1 MKKICSLFLLLTAM
15 LCLPFTLR
23 AEQLNEGFEDATFA
37 PDGWKSIHIS
47 GSKSW
52 ERNSSYHH
60 EGAACAYVNYASSP
74 GHENYLVTPKLL
86 PADGESLS
94 FYVASQSYAGTT
106 LTIEVSTT
114 TAEAASFTTTL
125 ETYTTGSSGTI
136 GTTSASSW
144 VEKVID
150 LSAYAGQE
158 IYVAFHVVDN
168 DGSSLYLDDVTGV
181 SIKEDACPRP
191 KNLAL
196 DGDADPTEALIVWD
210 PVAGAESYDLEY
222 STSEDFTDPQ
232 APSAIEGEAGLL
244 EDLTPGTTYYVRV
257 RAFCGGEDYSE
268 WSSTFSFKTKCV
280 AVSVASGWSENF
292 DEREAGDLDITC
304 WENEHIAGSSTSVFK
319 VETTAL
325 GGNSTKYVQLPDMS
339 SGNKTLLSL
348 PVMTFPDG
356 YEFVIDVY
364 RKYYSTMKNN
374 EGLRIYVSPTSQ
386 LADTV
391 LLGFIP
397 RERQVANTADGI
409 AAEAADGWYTY
420 NFTLPISGEGRI
432 FILGV
437 SEYGA
442 STNFDNLV
450 VRELPACLKPS
461 GLAFV
466 SSETN
471 SAILNW
477 EAGESGEIAWD
488 IYYSTENVAPTAET
502 VPSIEG
508 TSDKEIQSG
517 LNPSSTY
524 YVWVR
529 AHCNETDR
537 SDWIGGISFQTKCE
551 AVSALS
557 ENFDS
562 FDIASVYTPTARVL
576 PVCWSAIN
584 TSTSSDYKWYPTMY
598 YNSYTDYS
606 HSPNNSLRFYSYY
619 SSWSSSY
626 DPQPQYA
633 IMPVM
638 NFETNKRIVF
648 WARGYN
654 ESSTIKIGRMTDP
667 ADASTFVQIG
677 EEIALTTSYQKFTIN
692 LTGEGNYIAIMID
705 AATSSRTYNGAY
717 IDDIVV
723 EDVPSCLEPSGLAFA
738 SATTTSATFTWTAG
752 DSEIAWDI
760 YYSTENVAP
769 TAETIPSIEGTSDKE
784 IQSGLNPSSTYYIW
798 VRAHCGDSDQSPWV
812 GGISFQTECDAVSAL
827 NENFN
832 GYTGSTSA
840 SVPAGYPDDQLPTCW
855 QFLNRATTT
864 NIYPQVFI
872 SSNSGYAVSGNCLF
886 FKSSSTTPLYAILPE
901 FAENIS
907 ALQLT
912 FTYRNEGT
920 GSSNGT
926 LYVGYLTDPADAS
939 TFVSVHTCEQTTT
952 LTEQEVLFAD
962 APAGSY
968 IAFKYEG
975 GSSNNYYLSIDDV
988 VVGPIPT
995 CQKPADPKCDAK
1007 TAHTATL
1014 SWANGAEGQNA
1025 WQIVVD
1031 TIAAFNPD
1039 TVNAARIIDVASN
1052 PAIIDGLLANKTYYA
1067 YVRANCGEDGFS
1079 AWSKKK
1085 VTFTTIAGNIVPSGL
1100 AVDGASLA
1108 SDAATVT
1115 WVSAKND
1122 LHASFDLF
1130 YSKINELPEIPE
1142 GDSLFT
1148 NIADTFKVLS
1158 GLDAET
1164 TYYVWVRDNC
1174 GADGYSAWVSFS
1186 FTTLA
1191 NCPVPGE
1198 LSASEVA
1205 AHSAKIAWN
1214 VGTNDSYNVRYRT
1227 AALDNAFLE
1236 QGFEDGMGGWT
1247 TSNPASSTGI
1257 SSSTNGIHSGA
1268 SGFTFSWAYSN
1279 QYLISSEI
1287 AGLDADASL
1296 EFYYNNE
1303 SSTYEETFKVGFSST
1318 DKTTSSFAFGDEVT
1332 ASDQQWHKYSATVPA
1347 GTKYICIMCTS
1358 YDKYYLYIDDIVLF
1372 GAPTPAGEWQDG
1384 GNSLVKELTISG
1396 LEPETK
1402 YEAKVQG
1409 VCGTNPTE
1417 WSEESVFFT
1426 TIPSCMA
1433 PVVAEPVILP
1443 DGATFSWTAG
1453 GAENQFEYACVA
1465 KDAEVEAWTLL
1476 DANIF
1481 TVTIS
1486 GKASGVNYDFYV
1498 RAYCGEEDRSAS
1510 VKKSFAAFCKAPTA
1524 PQVEDITTT
1533 TATLSW
1539 TAAADEAIT
1548 KYQYVVLPAGSAAD
1562 WKKAVLVENVTSVA
1576 LDELTASS
1584 SYVVYIRS
1592 YYNEFSQSAAIST
1605 IFATECEAVS
1615 AASGWKED
1623 FNGYTGS
1630 TSASVPAGYPDDQL
1644 PTCWQFLNRAAS
1656 SSSYPQVFISSN
1668 SGYAVSGN
1676 CLFFKSSKT
1685 TPLYTILPEFAEN
1698 ISALQLTFTYRN
1710 EGTGASNGTLHVGYM
1725 TDPADAS
1732 TFVSVLD
1739 CPQTSALTEK
1749 DVLFADAPAGSRIA
1763 FKYEGGTYDNYY
1775 LSIDDVFV
1783 GLVPTCL
1790 KPAAPKCDAK
1800 TAHTAT
1806 LSWTNGEEGQNEW
1819 QIVVDTIA
1827 AFNPDTVTNVA
1838 NIYNVTS
1845 NPAII
1850 DGLLANKTY
1859 YAYVRAKCGEE
1870 SVSYWSTNKATFTT
1884 IAGNIAPSGL
1894 AVDVASLASDAAI
1907 VTWVAAE
1914 NELHEGFELFYSKI
1928 NELPEAPEG
1937 DSLIS
1942 NIAEAEYAFAGLEA
1956 ETTYYVWVRDN
1967 CGADGNSAW
1976 TSSISFSTLAN
1987 CPVPGELSVSEI
1999 AARSAKIAW
2008 NVGANDSYN
2017 VRYRTAA
2024 LDNVLLEQGFE
2035 DGIGGWT
2042 TSNAQSSTGINS
2054 SAAHT
2059 GSNGFRFNYTT
2070 LPPQYLISPEIAGID
2085 ADATLEFYYKNY
2097 SSSYAES
2104 FEVGFS
2110 STDNATSS
2118 FAFEAEVTADDQQ
2131 WHQYSVTVPE
2141 GTKYISIKC
2150 TSDNAYYL
2158 YIDDIVLLGA
2168 ATPAGE
2174 WQEGGNSLVKELTI
2188 EGLTAETKYEAQA
2201 QGVCGV
2207 DPTEWSE
2214 SVFFTTTPS
2223 CIKPASLDAEVL
2235 SANSVKLD
2243 WTAGGEETFFQV
2255 VCVLSGEEPNW
2266 EGVEPIEALTITID
2280 TLNIDNDY
2288 DFYVRA
2294 YCGESDHSDFR
2305 MVSAHVG
2312 YCVPAPTSIDGS
2324 GIIAIAFNEEDAYT
2338 DIHPTAAPFYA
2349 DNKAIEFVAHAD
2361 GIDSILITYSTGYT
2375 YGTVIWVDWNKNL
2388 AFEASEV
2395 VFSGE
2400 SSESQPTT
2408 LSCVFTIPA
2417 ETELGAYRLR
2427 IGGADSFFNGYIN
2440 GTSSADPDP
2449 CGTGGYTIYEDYTLL
2464 IVEKP
2469 HDPTGLSGAG
2479 IENVAIKRIE
2489 NDQVVIIRNG
2499 EKFTIMG
2506 VKIQ

>member
-15 LCLPFTLR
+15 LCLPLTLR

-37 PDGWKSIHIS
+37 PDGWKSIHVS

-94 FYVASQSYAGTT
+94 FYVASQSYSGTT

-114 TAEAASFTTTL
+114 TAEAASFATTL
-125 ETYTTGSSGTI
+125 ATYTTGSSGTI
-136 GTTSASSW
+136 GTTSASTW

-181 SIKEDACPRP
+181 SIKEEACPRP

-529 AHCNETDR
+529 AHCNDDDR

-562 FDIASVYTPTARVL
+562 YDIASAYTPTAQVL

-654 ESSTIKIGRMTDP
+654 ESSTIKIGRMTNP
-667 ADASTFVQIG
+667 EDASTFVQIG

-864 NIYPQVFI
+864 SIYPQVFI

-1014 SWANGAEGQNA
+1014 SWTNGAEGQNA

-1031 TIAAFNPD
+1031 TITAFNPD

-1052 PAIIDGLLANKTYYA
+1052 PATIDGLLSSKTYYA

-1085 VTFTTIAGNIVPSGL
+1085 VTFTTIAGNIAPSGL

-1130 YSKINELPEIPE
+1130 YSKINELPETPE
-1142 GDSLFT
+1142 GDSLFI
-1148 NIADTFKVLS
+1148 NITDTFKVLS

-1198 LSASEVA
+1198 LSASEIA

-1498 RAYCGEEDRSAS
+1498 RAYCGEEDRSAF

-1644 PTCWQFLNRAAS
+1644 PTCWQFLNRATTTS
-1656 SSSYPQVFISSN
+1656 IYPQVFISSN

-1676 CLFFKSSKT
+1676 CLFFKSSST
-1685 TPLYTILPEFAEN
+1685 TPLYAILPEFAEN

-1710 EGTGASNGTLHVGYM
+1710 EGTGSSNGTLYVGYL

-1732 TFVSVLD
+1732 TFVSVHT
-1739 CPQTSALTEK
+1739 CEQTTTLTEQE
-1749 DVLFADAPAGSRIA
+1749 VLFADAPAGSYIA
-1763 FKYEGGTYDNYY
+1763 FKYEGGSSNNYY
-1775 LSIDDVFV
+1775 LSIDDVVV
-1783 GLVPTCL
+1783 GPIPTCQ
-1790 KPAAPKCDAK
+1790 KPADPKCDAK

-1806 LSWTNGEEGQNEW
+1806 LSWTNGAEGQNAW
-1819 QIVVDTIA
+1819 QIVVDTIT
-1827 AFNPDTVTNVA
+1827 AFNPDTVNAARIIDVA
-1838 NIYNVTS
+1838 S
-1845 NPAII
+1845 NPVII

-1870 SVSYWSTNKATFTT
+1870 SVSYWSANKATFTT

-1894 AVDVASLASDAAI
+1894 AVDNASLASDAAI
-1907 VTWVAAE
+1907 VTWVSAE
-1914 NELHEGFELFYSKI
+1914 NELHENFELFYSKI

-1942 NIAEAEYAFAGLEA
+1942 NIAEAEYAFASLEA

-1976 TSSISFSTLAN
+1976 TSSISFTTLAN

-1999 AARSAKIAW
+1999 AAHSAKIAW

-2059 GSNGFRFNYTT
+2059 GSNGFRFSYTT

-2174 WQEGGNSLVKELTI
+2174 WQDGGNSLVKELTI

-2223 CIKPASLDAEVL
+2223 CMAPSALEVNNIT
-2235 SANSVKLD
+2235 ANSAILSWTNGAEGQNAWQICLNGDEENLIDVTENPYTLALAPATAYSVK
-2243 WTAGGEETFFQV
+2243 
-2255 VCVLSGEEPNW
+2255 
-2266 EGVEPIEALTITID
+2266 
-2280 TLNIDNDY
+2280 
-2288 DFYVRA
+2288 VRA
-2294 YCGESDHSDFR
+2294 NCDLEDKSAWSD
-2305 MVSAHVG
+2305 
-2312 YCVPAPTSIDGS
+2312 
-2324 GIIAIAFNEEDAYT
+2324 
-2338 DIHPTAAPFYA
+2338 
-2349 DNKAIEFVAHAD
+2349 AIEFVTKCEAIVVDAD
-2361 GIDSILITYSTGYT
+2361 NAFNEGFENTDFAPACWENIASGSYKWSRSTSYHHGEGSASASSAYYGDIYLVMPELAIAESDDKDVQLSFWSYNTYPSDYDKNSVVLLGESEQELWSPASVSTEWVSDTIDLSAFKGQTIQ
-2375 YGTVIWVDWNKNL
+2375 L
-2388 AFEASEV
+2388 AFK
-2395 VFSGE
+2395 
-2400 SSESQPTT
+2400 
-2408 LSCVFTIPA
+2408 
-2417 ETELGAYRLR
+2417 
-2427 IGGADSFFNGYIN
+2427 
-2440 GTSSADPDP
+2440 
-2449 CGTGGYTIYEDYTLL
+2449 YEGSNAHGWYLDDVKVEF
-2464 IVEKP
+2464 VEKP

>member
-1 MKKICSLFLLLTAM
+1 MKKICSLFLLLTVM
-15 LCLPFTLR
+15 LCLPLTLR
-23 AEQLNEGFEDATFA
+23 AEQLNESFEDATFA
-37 PDGWKSIHIS
+37 PDGWTSIHIS
-47 GSKSW
+47 GSNSW
-52 ERNSSYHH
+52 TRSTSSKH
-60 EGAACAYVNYASSP
+60 EGAACAYVSWATS

-94 FYVASQSYAGTT
+94 FYVTSQSYSGTT

-125 ETYTTGSSGTI
+125 ATYTTGSSGTI
-136 GTTSASSW
+136 GTTSTSSW

-158 IYVAFHVVDN
+158 IYVAFHVVDDN
-168 DGSSLYLDDVTGV
+168 GSSLYLDDVTGV

-196 DGDADPTEALIVWD
+196 DGDADATEALIVWD
-210 PVAGAESYDLEY
+210 AVAGAEAEGGYELEY
-222 STSEDFTDPQ
+222 STSEDFTNPQ
-232 APSAIEGEAGLL
+232 APSAIEDEVGLL
-244 EDLTPGTTYYVRV
+244 EDLTPATTYYVRV
-257 RAFCGGEDYSE
+257 RAFCGEEGYSE

-280 AVSVASGWSENF
+280 AVSAFPWSENF
-292 DEREAGDLDITC
+292 DDIT
-304 WENEHIAGSSTSVFK
+304 AGSGVLPDCWNRINNASYYDYYPYVYEYSSYAHSGTNSLYFYTGGSSYYDDEYAILPEMSNLDGKRIVFWARGYNSTSTIK
-319 VETTAL
+319 VGRMSNPADASTFVQIGEDIAL
-325 GGNSTKYVQLPDMS
+325 TSSYQKYAVNMEE
-339 SGNKTLLSL
+339 SGDYIAI
-348 PVMTFPDG
+348 M
-356 YEFVIDVY
+356 
-364 RKYYSTMKNN
+364 
-374 EGLRIYVSPTSQ
+374 
-386 LADTV
+386 
-391 LLGFIP
+391 
-397 RERQVANTADGI
+397 VANLGS
-409 AAEAADGWYTY
+409 YSY
-420 NFTLPISGEGRI
+420 N
-432 FILGV
+432 
-437 SEYGA
+437 GA
-442 STNFDNLV
+442 YIDDIV
-450 VRELPACLKPS
+450 VEEVPSCLEPS

-477 EAGESGEIAWD
+477 EASESGESAWD

-502 VPSIEG
+502 APSIEG
-508 TSDKEIQSG
+508 TSAKAIPSG

-529 AHCNETDR
+529 AHCNDADR
-537 SDWIGGISFQTKCE
+537 SDWI
-551 AVSALS
+551 
-557 ENFDS
+557 
-562 FDIASVYTPTARVL
+562 
-576 PVCWSAIN
+576 
-584 TSTSSDYKWYPTMY
+584 
-598 YNSYTDYS
+598 
-606 HSPNNSLRFYSYY
+606 
-619 SSWSSSY
+619 
-626 DPQPQYA
+626 
-633 IMPVM
+633 
-638 NFETNKRIVF
+638 
-648 WARGYN
+648 
-654 ESSTIKIGRMTDP
+654 
-667 ADASTFVQIG
+667 
-677 EEIALTTSYQKFTIN
+677 
-692 LTGEGNYIAIMID
+692 
-705 AATSSRTYNGAY
+705 
-717 IDDIVV
+717 
-723 EDVPSCLEPSGLAFA
+723 
-738 SATTTSATFTWTAG
+738 
-752 DSEIAWDI
+752 
-760 YYSTENVAP
+760 
-769 TAETIPSIEGTSDKE
+769 
-784 IQSGLNPSSTYYIW
+784 
-798 VRAHCGDSDQSPWV
+798 

-855 QFLNRATTT
+855 QFLNRAASSSS
-864 NIYPQVFI
+864 YPQVFI
-872 SSNSGYAVSGNCLF
+872 SSYSGYAVSGNCLF

-901 FAENIS
+901 LAENIS

-920 GSSNGT
+920 GSYHGT

-968 IAFKYEG
+968 IAFKYQG

-1014 SWANGAEGQNA
+1014 SWTNGAEGQNA

-1031 TIAAFNPD
+1031 TIADFNPD
-1039 TVNAARIIDVASN
+1039 TVNEARIIDVTSN
-1052 PAIIDGLLANKTYYA
+1052 PAVINLPKQSKTYYA
-1067 YVRANCGEDGFS
+1067 YVRANCGGSDVS
-1079 AWSKKK
+1079 YWSKKK
-1085 VTFTTIAGNIVPSGL
+1085 VTFTTIAGNIAPSGL

-1115 WVSAKND
+1115 WVSAENE
-1122 LHASFDLF
+1122 LHEGFELF
-1130 YSKINELPEIPE
+1130 YSKINELPETPE

-1174 GADGYSAWVSFS
+1174 GADGNSAWVSFS

-1227 AALDNAFLE
+1227 AALDNVLLE

-1257 SSSTNGIHSGA
+1257 SSSANGIHSGA
-1268 SGFTFSWAYSN
+1268 SGFRFSWAYSD

-1372 GAPTPAGEWQDG
+1372 GAPTPAGDWT
-1384 GNSLVKELTISG
+1384 VKEGSAEKFLTIDG
-1396 LEPETK
+1396 LEPDTK
-1402 YEAKVQG
+1402 YEAQVQG

-1433 PVVAEPVILP
+1433 PSAL
-1443 DGATFSWTAG
+1443 
-1453 GAENQFEYACVA
+1453 
-1465 KDAEVEAWTLL
+1465 EV
-1476 DANIF
+1476 N
-1481 TVTIS
+1481 
-1486 GKASGVNYDFYV
+1486 
-1498 RAYCGEEDRSAS
+1498 
-1510 VKKSFAAFCKAPTA
+1510 
-1524 PQVEDITTT
+1524 DITTNS
-1533 TATLSW
+1533 AILSW
-1539 TAAADEAIT
+1539 TNGAEGQTAWQICLNGDEENLIDATENPYTLALAPATVYSVKVRANCGAEDKSAWSDAI
-1548 KYQYVVLPAGSAAD
+1548 
-1562 WKKAVLVENVTSVA
+1562 
-1576 LDELTASS
+1576 
-1584 SYVVYIRS
+1584 
-1592 YYNEFSQSAAIST
+1592 EFV
-1605 IFATECEAVS
+1605 TECEAVS
-1615 AASGWKED
+1615 AASGWSED
-1623 FNGYTGS
+1623 FNGYTAGA
-1630 TSASVPAGYPDDQL
+1630 TSSSAPSNYPNDQL
-1644 PTCWQFLNRAAS
+1644 PTCWQFLNRATTTS
-1656 SSSYPQVFISSN
+1656 TYPQAFLSSA
-1668 SGYAVSGN
+1668 SGYVVSGN
-1676 CLFFKSSKT
+1676 CLFFKSSST
-1685 TPLYTILPEFAEN
+1685 TPLYAILPELAEN

-1710 EGTGASNGTLHVGYM
+1710 EGTGSYHGTLYVGYL

-1732 TFVSVLD
+1732 TFVSVHT
-1739 CPQTSALTEK
+1739 CEQTTTLTEQE
-1749 DVLFADAPAGSRIA
+1749 VLFADAPAGSYIA
-1763 FKYEGGTYDNYY
+1763 FKYQGGSSNNYY
-1775 LSIDDVFV
+1775 LSIDDVVV
-1783 GLVPTCL
+1783 GPIPTCQ
-1790 KPAAPKCDAK
+1790 KPADPKCDAK

-1806 LSWTNGEEGQNEW
+1806 LSWTNGAEGQNAW

-1827 AFNPDTVTNVA
+1827 DFNPDTVNEA
-1838 NIYNVTS
+1838 RIIDVTS
-1845 NPAII
+1845 NPAVIN
-1850 DGLLANKTY
+1850 LPKQSKTY
-1859 YAYVRAKCGEE
+1859 YAYVRANCGG
-1870 SVSYWSTNKATFTT
+1870 SDVSYWSKKKVTFTT

-1894 AVDVASLASDAAI
+1894 AVDNASLASDAAT

-1914 NELHEGFELFYSKI
+1914 NDLHENFELFYSKI
-1928 NELPEAPEG
+1928 NELPETPEG

-1942 NIAEAEYAFAGLEA
+1942 NIAEAEYAFASLEA

-1967 CGADGNSAW
+1967 CGIDGYSAW
-1976 TSSISFSTLAN
+1976 VSINFTTLAN
-1987 CPVPGELSVSEI
+1987 CPVPAELSASEV
-1999 AARSAKIAW
+1999 AAHSAKIAW

-2024 LDNVLLEQGFE
+2024 LENALLEQGFE

-2042 TSNAQSSTGINS
+2042 TSNIASGTGSSS

-2059 GSNGFRFNYTT
+2059 GTYGYSFRWGT
-2070 LPPQYLISPEIAGID
+2070 PPQYLISPEIIGLD

-2097 SSSYAES
+2097 SSTYPET

-2110 STDNATSS
+2110 STDNEIAS
-2118 FAFEAEVTADDQQ
+2118 FAFGAEVEATDLQ
-2131 WHQYSVTVPE
+2131 WHQYSVTVPA

-2150 TSDNAYYL
+2150 TSNNAYYL

-2188 EGLTAETKYEAQA
+2188 EGLTAETKYEAQV

-2223 CIKPASLDAEVL
+2223 CMAPSALEVNNIT
-2235 SANSVKLD
+2235 ANSAILSWTNGAEGQNAWQICLNGDEENLIDVTENPYTLALAPATAYSVK
-2243 WTAGGEETFFQV
+2243 
-2255 VCVLSGEEPNW
+2255 
-2266 EGVEPIEALTITID
+2266 
-2280 TLNIDNDY
+2280 
-2288 DFYVRA
+2288 VRA
-2294 YCGESDHSDFR
+2294 NCS
-2305 MVSAHVG
+2305 
-2312 YCVPAPTSIDGS
+2312 
-2324 GIIAIAFNEEDAYT
+2324 EEDKSAWS
-2338 DIHPTAAPFYA
+2338 D
-2349 DNKAIEFVAHAD
+2349 AIEFVTKCEAIVVDAD
-2361 GIDSILITYSTGYT
+2361 NAFNEGFENTDFAPACWENIASGSYKWSRSTSYHHGEGSASASSAFYGDIYLVMPELAIAESDDKDVQLSFWSYNTYPSDYGKNSVVLLGESEQELWSPASVSTEWVSDTIDLSAFKGQTIQ
-2375 YGTVIWVDWNKNL
+2375 L
-2388 AFEASEV
+2388 AFKYE
-2395 VFSGE
+2395 
-2400 SSESQPTT
+2400 
-2408 LSCVFTIPA
+2408 
-2417 ETELGAYRLR
+2417 
-2427 IGGADSFFNGYIN
+2427 
-2440 GTSSADPDP
+2440 GTNAHGWYLDDVKV
-2449 CGTGGYTIYEDYTLL
+2449 EF
-2464 IVEKP
+2464 VEKP
-2469 HDPTGLSGAG
+2469 HEPTGLSGAG

>member
-1 MKKICSLFLLLTAM
+1 MKKICSLFLLLTVM
-15 LCLPFTLR
+15 LCLPLTLR
-23 AEQLNEGFEDATFA
+23 AEQLNESFEDATFA
-37 PDGWKSIHIS
+37 PDGWKSIHVS
-47 GSKSW
+47 GSNSW
-52 ERNSSYHH
+52 TRSTSSKH
-60 EGAACAYVNYASSP
+60 EGAACAYVSWATS
-74 GHENYLVTPKLL
+74 GHENYLVTPKLQ
-86 PADGESLS
+86 PIDGESLS
-94 FYVASQSYAGTT
+94 FYVASQSYSGTT

-114 TAEAASFTTTL
+114 TAEAASFATTL
-125 ETYTTGSSGTI
+125 ATYTTGSSGTI
-136 GTTSASSW
+136 GTTSTSTW

-158 IYVAFHVVDN
+158 IYVAFHVVDDN
-168 DGSSLYLDDVTGV
+168 GSSLYLDDVTGV

-191 KNLAL
+191 KNLKL

-210 PVAGAESYDLEY
+210 AVDGAEAEGGYELEY
-222 STSEDFTDPQ
+222 STSEDFTNPQ
-232 APSAIEGEAGLL
+232 APSVIEGEAGLL
-244 EDLTPGTTYYVRV
+244 EDLTPATTYYVRV
-257 RAFCGGEDYSE
+257 RAFCGEEGYSE

-280 AVSVASGWSENF
+280 AVSAFPWSENF
-292 DEREAGDLDITC
+292 DDITAGSGVLPDCWNRINNASYYDYYPYVYEYSSYAHSGTNSLYFSTGGSSSYDDEYAILPEMSDLDGKRIVF
-304 WENEHIAGSSTSVFK
+304 WAKGYNSTSTIK
-319 VETTAL
+319 VGRMSNPADASTFVQIGEDIAL
-325 GGNSTKYVQLPDMS
+325 TSSYQKYAVNMEE
-339 SGNKTLLSL
+339 SGDYIAI
-348 PVMTFPDG
+348 M
-356 YEFVIDVY
+356 
-364 RKYYSTMKNN
+364 
-374 EGLRIYVSPTSQ
+374 
-386 LADTV
+386 
-391 LLGFIP
+391 
-397 RERQVANTADGI
+397 VANLSS
-409 AAEAADGWYTY
+409 YSS
-420 NFTLPISGEGRI
+420 N
-432 FILGV
+432 
-437 SEYGA
+437 GA
-442 STNFDNLV
+442 YIDDIV
-450 VRELPACLKPS
+450 VEEIPSCLEPS

-477 EAGESGEIAWD
+477 EASESGESEWD

-502 VPSIEG
+502 VPSIEN
-508 TSDKEIQSG
+508 TSAKAIQSG
-517 LNPSSTY
+517 LTPATTY

-529 AHCNETDR
+529 AHCNDDDR
-537 SDWIGGISFQTKCE
+537 SAWIGGISFETKCE
-551 AVSALS
+551 AVSALD
-557 ENFDS
+557 EDFD
-562 FDIASVYTPTARVL
+562 DITAGSGVL
-576 PVCWSAIN
+576 PKCWKRISN
-584 TSTSSDYKWYPTMY
+584 GSYSTSYPYVTADGY
-598 YNSYTDYS
+598 STYS
-606 HSPNNSLRFYSYY
+606 HSAANSLLFYVYG
-619 SSWSSSY
+619 SSSY
-626 DPQPQYA
+626 DDEYA
-633 IMPVM
+633 ILPEMS
-638 NFETNKRIVF
+638 TISGKRISF
-648 WARGYN
+648 YAKRY
-654 ESSTIKIGRMTDP
+654 STYTCSIKVGVMTDP
-667 ADASTFVQIG
+667 EDASTFTQIG
-677 EEIALTTSYQKFTIN
+677 DDIALTANHEKYTVN
-692 LTGEGNYIAIMID
+692 LSGTGNYIAFKVAKISN
-705 AATSSRTYNGAY
+705 TTNGAY

-723 EDVPSCLEPSGLAFA
+723 EDVPSCLEPSGLSFV
-738 SATTTSATFTWTAG
+738 SSTTNSATFAWTAG
-752 DSEIAWDI
+752 GSETAWDI

-769 TAETIPSIEGTSDKE
+769 TAETAPIIEETSAKE
-784 IQSGLNPSSTYYIW
+784 IPSGLNPSSTYYVW
-798 VRAHCGDSDQSPWV
+798 VRAHCYEDDRSAWI

-855 QFLNRATTT
+855 QFLNRAASS
-864 NIYPQVFI
+864 NSYPQVFI

-901 FAENIS
+901 LAGNIS

-968 IAFKYEG
+968 IAFKYQG
-975 GSSNNYYLSIDDV
+975 GTSNNYYLSIDDV

-1014 SWANGAEGQNA
+1014 SWTNGAEGQNA

-1085 VTFTTIAGNIVPSGL
+1085 VTFTTIAGNIAPSGL

-1122 LHASFDLF
+1122 LHADFELF

-1164 TYYVWVRDNC
+1164 TYYVWVRDNS

-1198 LSASEVA
+1198 LSASEIA

-1268 SGFTFSWAYSN
+1268 SGFRFSWAYSN

-1303 SSTYEETFKVGFSST
+1303 SSTYAETFKVGFSST

-1358 YDKYYLYIDDIVLF
+1358 YDAYYLYIDDVVLM
-1372 GAPTPAGEWQDG
+1372 GAATPAGEWQDG
-1384 GNSLVKELTISG
+1384 GNSHVKELTISG

-1402 YEAKVQG
+1402 YEAQVQG
-1409 VCGTNPTE
+1409 VCGVNPTE

-1443 DGATFSWTAG
+1443 DGATFSWAAG

-1465 KDAEVEAWTLL
+1465 KDAEVESWTLL

-1510 VKKSFAAFCKAPTA
+1510 AMVSFAALCKAPTA

-1562 WKKAVLVENVTSVA
+1562 WTKAVLVENVTSVA

-1630 TSASVPAGYPDDQL
+1630 TSSSAPAGYPDDQL
-1644 PTCWQFLNRAAS
+1644 PTCWQFLNRATTTS
-1656 SSSYPQVFISSN
+1656 TYPQVFISSA

-1676 CLFFKSSKT
+1676 CLFFKSSST
-1685 TPLYTILPEFAEN
+1685 TPLYAILPELAEN

-1710 EGTGASNGTLHVGYM
+1710 EGTSDSNGTLSVGYM

-1732 TFVSVLD
+1732 TFASVLT
-1739 CPQTSALTEK
+1739 CERTTTLTEK
-1749 DVLFADAPAGSRIA
+1749 EVLFTDAPAGSRIA
-1763 FKYEGGTYDNYY
+1763 FKYEGGTSNNYY

-1783 GLVPTCL
+1783 GAIPTCQ

-1806 LSWTNGEEGQNEW
+1806 LSWTNGEEGQNAW

-1827 AFNPDTVTNVA
+1827 AFNPDTVNAARIIDVA
-1838 NIYNVTS
+1838 S

-1850 DGLLANKTY
+1850 DDLLANKTY

-1870 SVSYWSTNKATFTT
+1870 SVSYWSANKATFTT

-1894 AVDVASLASDAAI
+1894 AVDNASLASDAAT

-1914 NELHEGFELFYSKI
+1914 NELHENFELFYSKI
-1928 NELPEAPEG
+1928 NELPENPEG

-1967 CGADGNSAW
+1967 CGIDGYSAW
-1976 TSSISFSTLAN
+1976 TSSISFTTLAN
-1987 CPVPGELSVSEI
+1987 CPVPAELSASEV
-1999 AARSAKIAW
+1999 AAHSAKIAW

-2042 TSNAQSSTGINS
+2042 MSNAQSSTGING

-2059 GSNGFRFNYTT
+2059 GSNGFCFSYTT

-2085 ADATLEFYYKNY
+2085 ADASLEFYYKNY

-2110 STDNATSS
+2110 STDNEIAS
-2118 FAFEAEVTADDQQ
+2118 FAFGAGVEASDLQ
-2131 WHQYSVTVPE
+2131 WHQYSVTVPA

-2150 TSDNAYYL
+2150 TSYDKYYL

-2174 WQEGGNSLVKELTI
+2174 WQDGGNSLVKELTI
-2188 EGLTAETKYEAQA
+2188 SGLEPETKYEAQA

-2207 DPTEWSE
+2207 DVTEWSE
-2214 SVFFTTTPS
+2214 SVFFTTTPT

-2349 DNKAIEFVAHAD
+2349 DNQAIEFVAHAD
-2361 GIDSILITYSTGYT
+2361 EIDSILITYNTASYGTGYS
-2375 YGTVIWVDWNKNL
+2375 YGTIIWVDWNKNL

-2400 SSESQPTT
+2400 SSATQPAT

-2427 IGGADSFFNGYIN
+2427 IGGADSYFDGYVK

-2449 CGTGGYTIYEDYTLL
+2449 CYAGGYTIYEDYTLL

>member
-1 MKKICSLFLLLTAM
+1 MKKICSLFLLLTVM
-15 LCLPFTLR
+15 LCLPLTLR

-37 PDGWKSIHIS
+37 PDGWTSIHVS

-52 ERNSSYHH
+52 ERYSSNHH
-60 EGAACAYVNYASSP
+60 EGAACAYVMYASSP

-94 FYVASQSYAGTT
+94 FYVASQSWGGTT

-114 TAEAASFTTTL
+114 TAEAASFATTL
-125 ETYTTGSSGTI
+125 ATYTTGSSGTI
-136 GTTSASSW
+136 GTTSNSTW

-168 DGSSLYLDDVTGV
+168 NGSSLYLDDVTGV
-181 SIKEDACPRP
+181 SIKEEACPRP

-196 DGDADPTEALIVWD
+196 DGDADPTEALIVWEA
-210 PVAGAESYDLEY
+210 VAGAEAEGGYELEY
-222 STSEDFTDPQ
+222 STSEDFTNPQ
-232 APSAIEGEAGLL
+232 APSLIEGEAGLL
-244 EDLTPGTTYYVRV
+244 EDLTPATTYYVRV
-257 RAFCGGEDYSE
+257 RAFCGEEGYSE

-280 AVSVASGWSENF
+280 AVSAFPWSENF
-292 DEREAGDLDITC
+292 DDITAGSGVLPDCWNRINNSSSYGAYPYVYEYSSYAHSGTNSLYFYTGGSSYYADQYAVLPEMSDLDGKRIVF
-304 WENEHIAGSSTSVFK
+304 WARGYNSTSKLK
-319 VETTAL
+319 VGRMSNPADASTFVQIGEDIALTT
-325 GGNSTKYVQLPDMS
+325 SYQKYAVNMEE
-339 SGNKTLLSL
+339 SGDYIAI
-348 PVMTFPDG
+348 M
-356 YEFVIDVY
+356 
-364 RKYYSTMKNN
+364 
-374 EGLRIYVSPTSQ
+374 
-386 LADTV
+386 
-391 LLGFIP
+391 
-397 RERQVANTADGI
+397 VANLSS
-409 AAEAADGWYTY
+409 YSY
-420 NFTLPISGEGRI
+420 N
-432 FILGV
+432 
-437 SEYGA
+437 GA
-442 STNFDNLV
+442 YIDDIV
-450 VRELPACLKPS
+450 VEEVPSCLEPS

-477 EAGESGEIAWD
+477 EASESGESEWD

-502 VPSIEG
+502 VPSIEK
-508 TSDKEIQSG
+508 TSAKEIQSG
-517 LNPSSTY
+517 LNPSTTY

-529 AHCNETDR
+529 AYCNEADR
-537 SDWIGGISFQTKCE
+537 SAWIGGISFKTECA
-551 AVSALS
+551 AVSTFPWS
-557 ENFDS
+557 ENFD
-562 FDIASVYTPTARVL
+562 DITAGSGVMPDCWKVINNASYYDYYPYVYA
-576 PVCWSAIN
+576 N
-584 TSTSSDYKWYPTMY
+584 TSYST
-598 YNSYTDYS
+598 YS
-606 HSPNNSLRFYSYY
+606 HSGENCLYLYTGG
-619 SSWSSSY
+619 SSSY
-626 DPQPQYA
+626 DDEYA
-633 IMPVM
+633 ILPEMSDL
-638 NFETNKRIVF
+638 NGKRIVF

-654 ESSTIKIGRMTDP
+654 STSTIKVGRMTNP

-677 EEIALTTSYQKFTIN
+677 EDIALTTSYQKFTIN
-692 LTGEGNYIAIMID
+692 MEGEGNYIAFFV
-705 AATSSRTYNGAY
+705 ANLSSYSTNAAY

-752 DSEIAWDI
+752 DSETDWDI

-769 TAETIPSIEGTSDKE
+769 TAETAPIIVKTSAKE
-784 IQSGLNPSSTYYIW
+784 IPNGLNPSSTYYVW
-798 VRAHCGDSDQSPWV
+798 VRAHCNDSDQSPWV

-855 QFLNRATTT
+855 QFLNRAASS
-864 NIYPQVFI
+864 NSYPQVFI
-872 SSNSGYAVSGNCLF
+872 SSTSGYAVSGNCLF

-901 FAENIS
+901 LAENIS
-907 ALQLT
+907 VLQLT

-939 TFVSVHTCEQTTT
+939 TFVSVDTCEQTTT

-968 IAFKYEG
+968 IAFKYQG
-975 GSSNNYYLSIDDV
+975 GTSNNYYLSIDDV
-988 VVGPIPT
+988 FVGPIPT

-1014 SWANGAEGQNA
+1014 SWTNGAEGQNA

-1052 PAIIDGLLANKTYYA
+1052 PAIIDGLLSSKTYYA

-1085 VTFTTIAGNIVPSGL
+1085 VTFTTIAGNIAPSGL

-1122 LHASFDLF
+1122 LHADFELF
-1130 YSKINELPEIPE
+1130 YSKINELPETPE

-1174 GADGYSAWVSFS
+1174 GADGNSAWVSFS

-1227 AALDNAFLE
+1227 AALDNVLLE

-1257 SSSTNGIHSGA
+1257 SSSANHSGTY
-1268 SGFTFSWAYSN
+1268 GFSFHWGTPP
-1279 QYLISSEI
+1279 QYLISPEI
-1287 AGLDADASL
+1287 AGIDADATL
-1296 EFYYNNE
+1296 EFYYKNG
-1303 SSTYEETFKVGFSST
+1303 SATWAETFQVGYST
-1318 DKTTSSFAFGDEVT
+1318 TTNAPSAFTFGDEIT
-1332 ASDQQWHKYSATVPA
+1332 ASDNEWHKYSGIVPA
-1347 GTKYICIMCTS
+1347 GTKYISIKCTS
-1358 YDKYYLYIDDIVLF
+1358 DDKFYLYIDDIVLI
-1372 GAPTPAGEWQDG
+1372 GAATPAGDWTVKE
-1384 GNSLVKELTISG
+1384 GNSEKFITISG

-1402 YEAKVQG
+1402 YEAQVQG
-1409 VCGTNPTE
+1409 VCGVNPTE

-1453 GAENQFEYACVA
+1453 GSENQFEYACVA
-1465 KDAEVEAWTLL
+1465 KDAEVESWTLL

-1481 TVTIS
+1481 SVTINE
-1486 GKASGVNYDFYV
+1486 KASSVYYDFYV

-1562 WKKAVLVENVTSVA
+1562 WTKAVLVENVTSVA

-1630 TSASVPAGYPDDQL
+1630 TSASVPTGYPDDQL
-1644 PTCWQFLNRAAS
+1644 PTCWQFLNRATTTS
-1656 SSSYPQVFISSN
+1656 TYPQVFISSN
-1668 SGYAVSGN
+1668 NGYAVSGN
-1676 CLFFKSSKT
+1676 CLFFKSSST
-1685 TPLYTILPEFAEN
+1685 TPLYAILPEFVEN

-1710 EGTGASNGTLHVGYM
+1710 EGVSEYNGTLHVGYL

-1732 TFVSVLD
+1732 TFASVLT
-1739 CPQTSALTEK
+1739 CERTTTLTEK
-1749 DVLFADAPAGSRIA
+1749 DVLFAEAPAGSRIA
-1763 FKYEGGTYDNYY
+1763 FKYEGGTNDNYY

-1806 LSWTNGEEGQNEW
+1806 LSWTNGAEGQNAW

-1827 AFNPDTVTNVA
+1827 AFNPDTVNAARIIDVA
-1838 NIYNVTS
+1838 S
-1845 NPAII
+1845 NPATIN
-1850 DGLLANKTY
+1850 GLLANKTY

-1870 SVSYWSTNKATFTT
+1870 SVSYWSANKATFTT

-1907 VTWVAAE
+1907 VTWVSAE
-1914 NELHEGFELFYSKI
+1914 NELHENFELFYSKI

-1976 TSSISFSTLAN
+1976 TSSISFTTLAN

-2188 EGLTAETKYEAQA
+2188 SGLEPETKYEAKV

-2280 TLNIDNDY
+2280 TLNLDNDY

-2361 GIDSILITYSTGYT
+2361 EIDSILITYSTGYT

-2400 SSESQPTT
+2400 SSESKPTT

-2449 CGTGGYTIYEDYTLL
+2449 CGTGTYTIYEDYTLL

>member
-1 MKKICSLFLLLTAM
+1 MKKICSLFLLLTVM
-15 LCLPFTLR
+15 LCLPLTLR
-23 AEQLNEGFEDATFA
+23 AEQLNESFEDATFA
-37 PDGWKSIHIS
+37 PDGWTAIHIS

-60 EGAACAYVNYASSP
+60 EGAACAYVMYASSP

-86 PADGESLS
+86 PADGESMS
-94 FYVASQSYAGTT
+94 FYVASQSYSGTT

-125 ETYTTGSSGTI
+125 ATYTTGSSGTI
-136 GTTSASSW
+136 GTTSTSSW

-158 IYVAFHVVDN
+158 IYVAFHVVDGN
-168 DGSSLYLDDVTGV
+168 GSSLYLDDVTGV

-196 DGDADPTEALIVWD
+196 DGDADQTEALIVWD
-210 PVAGAESYDLEY
+210 AVAGAEAEGGYELEY
-222 STSEDFTDPQ
+222 STSEDFTNPQ
-232 APSAIEGEAGLL
+232 APSAIEDEAGLL

-257 RAFCGGEDYSE
+257 RAFCGEEGYSE

-442 STNFDNLV
+442 STNFDNLII
-450 VRELPACLKPS
+450 RELPACMKPS
-461 GLAFV
+461 GLTFV
-466 SSETN
+466 SSETT
-471 SAILNW
+471 SAVLNW
-477 EAGESGEIAWD
+477 NQGESGESAWD

-508 TSDKEIQSG
+508 TSAKEISSG

-529 AHCNETDR
+529 AHCNDADR

-562 FDIASVYTPTARVL
+562 YDIASVYTPTARVL

-598 YNSYTDYS
+598 YYSYTDYS
-606 HSPNNSLRFYSYY
+606 HSPNNSLKFYSYY

-654 ESSTIKIGRMTDP
+654 ESSTIKIGRMTNP
-667 ADASTFVQIG
+667 EDASTFVQIG
-677 EEIALTTSYQKFTIN
+677 EEIALTTTYQQFTIN

-723 EDVPSCLEPSGLAFA
+723 EDIPSCLEPSGLSFV
-738 SATTTSATFTWTAG
+738 SSTTNSATFAWTAG
-752 DSEIAWDI
+752 DSETAWDI

-769 TAETIPSIEGTSDKE
+769 TAETAPIIEETSAKE
-784 IQSGLNPSSTYYIW
+784 IPSGLNPSSTYYVW
-798 VRAHCGDSDQSPWV
+798 VRAHCSDSDQSPWV

-864 NIYPQVFI
+864 STYPQVFI
-872 SSNSGYAVSGNCLF
+872 SSTSGYAVSGNCLF

-901 FAENIS
+901 LAGNIS

-975 GSSNNYYLSIDDV
+975 GSTNNYYLSIDDV

-995 CQKPADPKCDAK
+995 CQKPAAPKCDAK

-1014 SWANGAEGQNA
+1014 SWTNGAEGQNA

-1052 PAIIDGLLANKTYYA
+1052 PAIINGLLSSKTYYA

-1085 VTFTTIAGNIVPSGL
+1085 VTFTTIAGNIAPSGL
-1100 AVDGASLA
+1100 AVDNASLA

-1122 LHASFDLF
+1122 LHEGFELF
-1130 YSKINELPEIPE
+1130 YSKINELPETPE

-1174 GADGYSAWVSFS
+1174 GADGNSAWVSFS

-1191 NCPVPGE
+1191 NCPVPAE

-1227 AALDNAFLE
+1227 AALDNVLLE
-1236 QGFEDGMGGWT
+1236 QGFEDGMGSWT

-1257 SSSTNGIHSGA
+1257 SSSANGIHSGA
-1268 SGFTFSWAYSN
+1268 SGFRFSWAYSN

-1332 ASDQQWHKYSATVPA
+1332 ASDQQWHQYSATVPA

-1358 YDKYYLYIDDIVLF
+1358 YDAYYLYIDDIVLF
-1372 GAPTPAGEWQDG
+1372 GAPTPAGDWT
-1384 GNSLVKELTISG
+1384 VKEGSAEKFLAIDG

-1402 YEAKVQG
+1402 YEAQVQG
-1409 VCGTNPTE
+1409 VCGVNPTE
-1417 WSEESVFFT
+1417 WSESVFFT

-1433 PVVAEPVILP
+1433 PSAL
-1443 DGATFSWTAG
+1443 
-1453 GAENQFEYACVA
+1453 
-1465 KDAEVEAWTLL
+1465 EV
-1476 DANIF
+1476 N
-1481 TVTIS
+1481 
-1486 GKASGVNYDFYV
+1486 
-1498 RAYCGEEDRSAS
+1498 
-1510 VKKSFAAFCKAPTA
+1510 
-1524 PQVEDITTT
+1524 DITTNS
-1533 TATLSW
+1533 AILSW
-1539 TAAADEAIT
+1539 TNGAEGQNAWQICLNGDEENLIDATENPYTLALAPATVYSVKVRANCGAEDKSAWSDAI
-1548 KYQYVVLPAGSAAD
+1548 
-1562 WKKAVLVENVTSVA
+1562 
-1576 LDELTASS
+1576 
-1584 SYVVYIRS
+1584 
-1592 YYNEFSQSAAIST
+1592 EFV
-1605 IFATECEAVS
+1605 TECEAVS

-1630 TSASVPAGYPDDQL
+1630 TSASAPSNYPNDQL
-1644 PTCWQFLNRAAS
+1644 PTCWQFLNRATTTS
-1656 SSSYPQVFISSN
+1656 TYPQVFISSN

-1685 TPLYTILPEFAEN
+1685 TPLYTILPEFVEN

-1710 EGTGASNGTLHVGYM
+1710 EGTSDSNGTLYVGYL

-1732 TFVSVLD
+1732 TFASVLT
-1739 CPQTSALTEK
+1739 CERTTTLTEK

-1763 FKYEGGTYDNYY
+1763 FKYEGGTNDNYY

-1806 LSWTNGEEGQNEW
+1806 LSWTNGEEGQNAW

-1827 AFNPDTVTNVA
+1827 DFNPDTVNEA
-1838 NIYNVTS
+1838 RIIDVTS
-1845 NPAII
+1845 NPAVIN
-1850 DGLLANKTY
+1850 LPKQSKTY
-1859 YAYVRAKCGEE
+1859 YAYVRANCDEDGF
-1870 SVSYWSTNKATFTT
+1870 SYWSKKKVTFTT

-1894 AVDVASLASDAAI
+1894 AVDNASLASDAAT
-1907 VTWVAAE
+1907 VTWVSAK
-1914 NELHEGFELFYSKI
+1914 NDLHEGFELFYSKI
-1928 NELPEAPEG
+1928 NELPETPEG
-1937 DSLIS
+1937 DSLFT
-1942 NIAEAEYAFAGLEA
+1942 NIADTFKVLSGLDA

-1967 CGADGNSAW
+1967 CGIDGYSAW
-1976 TSSISFSTLAN
+1976 TSSISFTTLAN
-1987 CPVPGELSVSEI
+1987 CPVPAELSASEV
-1999 AARSAKIAW
+1999 AAHSAKIAW

-2042 TSNAQSSTGINS
+2042 MSNAQSSTGINS

-2059 GSNGFRFNYTT
+2059 GSNGFRFLYTT
-2070 LPPQYLISPEIAGID
+2070 NPPQYLISPEIIGID
-2085 ADATLEFYYKNY
+2085 ADASLEFYYKNY

-2110 STDNATSS
+2110 STDNEIAS
-2118 FAFEAEVTADDQQ
+2118 FAFGAEVTADDQQ
-2131 WHQYSVTVPE
+2131 WHQYSVTVPA

-2174 WQEGGNSLVKELTI
+2174 WQDGGNSLVKELTI
-2188 EGLTAETKYEAQA
+2188 SGLEPETKYEAQA

-2207 DPTEWSE
+2207 DVTEWSE
-2214 SVFFTTTPS
+2214 SVFFTTTPT

-2312 YCVPAPTSIDGS
+2312 YCVPAPTSVDGS

-2338 DIHPTAAPFYA
+2338 DIHPAAAPFYA

-2361 GIDSILITYSTGYT
+2361 EIDSILITYSTGYT

-2400 SSESQPTT
+2400 SSESKPTT

-2449 CGTGGYTIYEDYTLL
+2449 CGTGTYTIYEDYTLL

>member
-1 MKKICSLFLLLTAM
+1 MKKICSLFLLLTVM
-15 LCLPFTLR
+15 LCLPLTLR

-37 PDGWKSIHIS
+37 PDGWTSIHVS

-52 ERNSSYHH
+52 ERYSSNHH
-60 EGAACAYVNYASSP
+60 EGAACAYVMYASSP

-94 FYVASQSYAGTT
+94 FYVASQSWGGTT

-114 TAEAASFTTTL
+114 TAEAASFATTL
-125 ETYTTGSSGTI
+125 ATYTTGSSGTI
-136 GTTSASSW
+136 GTTSNSTW

-168 DGSSLYLDDVTGV
+168 NGSSLYLDDVTGV
-181 SIKEDACPRP
+181 SIKEEACPRP

-196 DGDADPTEALIVWD
+196 DGDADPTEALIVWEA
-210 PVAGAESYDLEY
+210 VAGAEAEGGYELEY
-222 STSEDFTDPQ
+222 STSEDFTNPQ
-232 APSAIEGEAGLL
+232 APSLIEGEAGLL
-244 EDLTPGTTYYVRV
+244 EDLTPATTYYVRV
-257 RAFCGGEDYSE
+257 RAFCGEEGYSE

-280 AVSVASGWSENF
+280 AVSAFPWSENF
-292 DEREAGDLDITC
+292 DDITAGSGVLPDCWNRINNSSSYGAYPYVYEYSSYAHSGTNSLYFYTGGSSYYADQYAVLPEMSDLDGKRIVF
-304 WENEHIAGSSTSVFK
+304 WARGYNSTSKLK
-319 VETTAL
+319 VGRMSNPADASTFVQIGEDIALTT
-325 GGNSTKYVQLPDMS
+325 SYQKYAVNMEE
-339 SGNKTLLSL
+339 SGDYIAI
-348 PVMTFPDG
+348 M
-356 YEFVIDVY
+356 
-364 RKYYSTMKNN
+364 
-374 EGLRIYVSPTSQ
+374 
-386 LADTV
+386 
-391 LLGFIP
+391 
-397 RERQVANTADGI
+397 VANLSS
-409 AAEAADGWYTY
+409 YSY
-420 NFTLPISGEGRI
+420 N
-432 FILGV
+432 
-437 SEYGA
+437 GA
-442 STNFDNLV
+442 YIDDIV
-450 VRELPACLKPS
+450 VEEVPSCLEPS

-477 EAGESGEIAWD
+477 EASESGESEWD

-502 VPSIEG
+502 VPSIEK
-508 TSDKEIQSG
+508 TSAKEIQSG
-517 LNPSSTY
+517 LNPSTTY

-529 AHCNETDR
+529 AYCNEADR
-537 SDWIGGISFQTKCE
+537 SAWIGGISFKTECA
-551 AVSALS
+551 AVSTFPWS
-557 ENFDS
+557 ENFD
-562 FDIASVYTPTARVL
+562 DITAGSGVMPDCWKVINNASYYDYYPYVYA
-576 PVCWSAIN
+576 N
-584 TSTSSDYKWYPTMY
+584 TSYST
-598 YNSYTDYS
+598 YS
-606 HSPNNSLRFYSYY
+606 HSGENCLYLYTGG
-619 SSWSSSY
+619 SSSY
-626 DPQPQYA
+626 DDEYA
-633 IMPVM
+633 ILPEMSDL
-638 NFETNKRIVF
+638 NGKRIVF

-654 ESSTIKIGRMTDP
+654 STSTIKVGRMTNP

-677 EEIALTTSYQKFTIN
+677 EDIALTTSYQKFTIN
-692 LTGEGNYIAIMID
+692 MEGEGNYIAFFV
-705 AATSSRTYNGAY
+705 ANLSSYSTNAAY

-752 DSEIAWDI
+752 DSETDWDI

-769 TAETIPSIEGTSDKE
+769 TAETAPIIVKTSAKE
-784 IQSGLNPSSTYYIW
+784 IPNGLNPSSTYYVW

-855 QFLNRATTT
+855 QFLNRAASS
-864 NIYPQVFI
+864 NSYPQVFI
-872 SSNSGYAVSGNCLF
+872 SSTSGYAVSGNCLF

-901 FAENIS
+901 LAENIS
-907 ALQLT
+907 VLQLT

-939 TFVSVHTCEQTTT
+939 TFVSVDTCEQTTT

-968 IAFKYEG
+968 IAFKYQG
-975 GSSNNYYLSIDDV
+975 GTSNNYYLSIDDV
-988 VVGPIPT
+988 FVGPIPT

-1014 SWANGAEGQNA
+1014 SWTNGAEGQNA

-1052 PAIIDGLLANKTYYA
+1052 PAIIDGLLSSKTYYA

-1085 VTFTTIAGNIVPSGL
+1085 VTFTTIAGNIAPSGL

-1115 WVSAKND
+1115 WVS
-1122 LHASFDLF
+1122 
-1130 YSKINELPEIPE
+1130 
-1142 GDSLFT
+1142 
-1148 NIADTFKVLS
+1148 
-1158 GLDAET
+1158 
-1164 TYYVWVRDNC
+1164 
-1174 GADGYSAWVSFS
+1174 
-1186 FTTLA
+1186 
-1191 NCPVPGE
+1191 
-1198 LSASEVA
+1198 
-1205 AHSAKIAWN
+1205 
-1214 VGTNDSYNVRYRT
+1214 
-1227 AALDNAFLE
+1227 
-1236 QGFEDGMGGWT
+1236 
-1247 TSNPASSTGI
+1247 
-1257 SSSTNGIHSGA
+1257 
-1268 SGFTFSWAYSN
+1268 
-1279 QYLISSEI
+1279 
-1287 AGLDADASL
+1287 
-1296 EFYYNNE
+1296 
-1303 SSTYEETFKVGFSST
+1303 
-1318 DKTTSSFAFGDEVT
+1318 
-1332 ASDQQWHKYSATVPA
+1332 
-1347 GTKYICIMCTS
+1347 
-1358 YDKYYLYIDDIVLF
+1358 
-1372 GAPTPAGEWQDG
+1372 
-1384 GNSLVKELTISG
+1384 
-1396 LEPETK
+1396 
-1402 YEAKVQG
+1402 
-1409 VCGTNPTE
+1409 
-1417 WSEESVFFT
+1417 
-1426 TIPSCMA
+1426 
-1433 PVVAEPVILP
+1433 
-1443 DGATFSWTAG
+1443 
-1453 GAENQFEYACVA
+1453 
-1465 KDAEVEAWTLL
+1465 
-1476 DANIF
+1476 
-1481 TVTIS
+1481 
-1486 GKASGVNYDFYV
+1486 
-1498 RAYCGEEDRSAS
+1498 
-1510 VKKSFAAFCKAPTA
+1510 
-1524 PQVEDITTT
+1524 
-1533 TATLSW
+1533 
-1539 TAAADEAIT
+1539 
-1548 KYQYVVLPAGSAAD
+1548 
-1562 WKKAVLVENVTSVA
+1562 
-1576 LDELTASS
+1576 
-1584 SYVVYIRS
+1584 
-1592 YYNEFSQSAAIST
+1592 
-1605 IFATECEAVS
+1605 
-1615 AASGWKED
+1615 
-1623 FNGYTGS
+1623 
-1630 TSASVPAGYPDDQL
+1630 
-1644 PTCWQFLNRAAS
+1644 
-1656 SSSYPQVFISSN
+1656 
-1668 SGYAVSGN
+1668 
-1676 CLFFKSSKT
+1676 
-1685 TPLYTILPEFAEN
+1685 
-1698 ISALQLTFTYRN
+1698 
-1710 EGTGASNGTLHVGYM
+1710 
-1725 TDPADAS
+1725 
-1732 TFVSVLD
+1732 
-1739 CPQTSALTEK
+1739 
-1749 DVLFADAPAGSRIA
+1749 
-1763 FKYEGGTYDNYY
+1763 
-1775 LSIDDVFV
+1775 
-1783 GLVPTCL
+1783 
-1790 KPAAPKCDAK
+1790 
-1800 TAHTAT
+1800 
-1806 LSWTNGEEGQNEW
+1806 
-1819 QIVVDTIA
+1819 
-1827 AFNPDTVTNVA
+1827 
-1838 NIYNVTS
+1838 
-1845 NPAII
+1845 
-1850 DGLLANKTY
+1850 
-1859 YAYVRAKCGEE
+1859 
-1870 SVSYWSTNKATFTT
+1870 
-1884 IAGNIAPSGL
+1884 
-1894 AVDVASLASDAAI
+1894 
-1907 VTWVAAE
+1907 AE

-1976 TSSISFSTLAN
+1976 TSSISFTTLAN

-2042 TSNAQSSTGINS
+2042 TSNANSSTGINS

-2059 GSNGFRFNYTT
+2059 GSNGFRFFYTT

-2188 EGLTAETKYEAQA
+2188 SGLEPETKYEAKV

-2280 TLNIDNDY
+2280 TLNLDNDY

-2361 GIDSILITYSTGYT
+2361 EIDSILITYSTGYT

-2400 SSESQPTT
+2400 SSESKPTT

-2449 CGTGGYTIYEDYTLL
+2449 CGTGTYTIYEDYTLL